1 MQQVS
6 QTADLHLQ
14 QINRA
19 VNELPADMPVDTPA
33 PALKDSAVKNG

>member
-1 MQQVS
+1 
-6 QTADLHLQ
+6 LQ

-19 VNELPADMPVDTPA
+19 VNELPADMPVVTPP